1 MFGWDLATFDLGP
14 KEAMMW
20 RLPGY
25 GDHLA
30 ERDPGLRERQDVDG
44 APPGFIDAIGWMNRS
59 AEGEPARWGVTFA
72 VGDTD
77 AVVARAVELGAA
89 VVVEPFDAPAVR
101 IAVLADPQGAVF
113 TVNHFDPARL
123 P

>member
-1 MFGWDLATFDLGP
+1 
-14 KEAMMW
+14 MW

-30 ERDPGLRERQDVDG
+30 ERDPGIRERQGDG
-44 APPGFIDAIGWMNRS
+44 GRAGRVRRRHRLDQPDRR
-59 AEGEPARWGVTFA
+59 GEPARWGVTFA

-77 AVVARAVELGAA
+77 AAVARAVELGAT
-89 VVVEPFDAPAVR
+89 VVVDPFDAPAVR

-113 TVNHFDPARL
+113 TVSHFDPTTL
-123 P
+123 

>member
-1 MFGWDLATFDLGP
+1 
-14 KEAMMW
+14 MW

-30 ERDPGLRERQDVDG
+30 ERDPGLRERQGVG
-44 APPGFIDAIGWMNRS
+44 RRARRASPTPSAGSNRS
-59 AEGEPARWGVTFA
+59 ADGEPARWGVTFA

-77 AVVARAVELGAA
+77 AVVARAVELGAT

-113 TVNHFDPARL
+113 TVNHFDPTRL